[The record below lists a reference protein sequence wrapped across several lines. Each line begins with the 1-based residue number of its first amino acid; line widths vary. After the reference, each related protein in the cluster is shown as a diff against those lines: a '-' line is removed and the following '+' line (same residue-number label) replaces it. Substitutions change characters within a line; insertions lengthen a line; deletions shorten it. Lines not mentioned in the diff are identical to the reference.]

1 MHLMLFL
8 YSENKIMQNQYHNKI
23 VTIIGLGKTGL
34 SCVDYFKNK
43 NAKIQVIDTR
53 ANPSGAELLDKSI
66 PLHTGSLNSE
76 WLLRSDLI
84 VISPGLALATP
95 EIQQAIQAGIE
106 VVGDVELFC
115 REAKAPIIAIT
126 GSNGKSTVTTLTYE
140 MAKQAGIHVGIGGNI
155 GVPVLSL
162 LNEDFDLFVLELS
175 SFQLETTYSLKAK
188 AATILNI
195 SEDHMDRYDSIVDY
209 RAAKLRIYDNA
220 ENIIVNGE
228 DVQTYPEQAVKNM
241 IRFAQQNAEYTM
253 NEGMLYSGN
262 IAIMNVNRMLIT
274 GRHNEMN
281 ALAAIALAEAAN
293 VPREGIVKAL
303 QSYGGLSHRFQI
315 VATND
320 GVRWINDSKATNVGS
335 TVAALNGL
343 HVSGTLYLLL
353 GGDGKAADFSAL
365 KPLVN
370 KKNIVCYCFGQDG
383 AALAQLSEQSVLVET
398 MQQAVEAIRPKLQKG
413 DMVLLSPAC
422 ASLDQFKNFEQR
434 GDIFMALA
442 QGLEA

>member
-1 MHLMLFL
+1 
-8 YSENKIMQNQYHNKI
+8 MQNPYHNKT

-43 NAKIQVIDTR
+43 KANIQVIDTR
-53 ANPSGAELLDKSI
+53 ANPVGADQLDKNI

-76 WLLRSDLI
+76 WLLKSDLI

-95 EIQQAIQAGIE
+95 EIQQAIQAGVE

-115 REAKAPIIAIT
+115 CEAKAPIIAIT

-140 MAKQAGIHVGIGGNI
+140 MAKQAGLKVGMGGNI

-162 LNEDFDLFVLELS
+162 FNEEYELFVLELS
-175 SFQLETTYSLKAK
+175 SFQLETTTSLKAK
-188 AATILNI
+188 AATVLNI
-195 SEDHMDRYDSIVDY
+195 SEDHMDRYDSIADY

-228 DVQTYPEQAVKNM
+228 DDQTYPEQAVKNV
-241 IRFAQQNAEYTM
+241 IRFAEQNAEYTSKNGILYAGDNAVM
-253 NEGMLYSGN
+253 NTSQ
-262 IAIMNVNRMLIT
+262 MLIS

-281 ALAAIALAEAAN
+281 ALAAMALAEAAG

-303 QSYGGLSHRFQI
+303 KTYGGLPHRFQA
-315 VATND
+315 VATTD
-320 GVRWINDSKATNVGS
+320 GVRWVNDSKATNVGS
-335 TVAALNGL
+335 AVAALNGL
-343 HVSGTLYLLL
+343 EVAGTLYLLL
-353 GGDGKAADFSAL
+353 GGDGKAADFSEL
-365 KPLVN
+365 KPLIN
-370 KKNIVCYCFGQDG
+370 KENIICCCFGHDG
-383 AALAQLSEQSVLVET
+383 AELAKLTDQSVLVET

-434 GDIFMALA
+434 GDVFMALA